1 MLEFK
6 HAEEKL
12 AEYEKKSA
20 ELFSALKEAYHLGDE
35 NPEEIKI
42 GNVYDSDGDEV
53 VFEWGERRDIEYV
66 DDMVALQRAFVMLL
80 GSASGAGKA
89 SGVSKERVEALLAEA
104 RRIKRKREED
114 VSKAQEVIAAMDE
127 IIEALR

>member
-1 MLEFK
+1 MLELK

-89 SGVSKERVEALLAEA
+89 CGGAAAHQGRASDGS
-104 RRIKRKREED
+104 I
-114 VSKAQEVIAAMDE
+114 AQDGIRCRAAPVP
-127 IIEALR
+127 